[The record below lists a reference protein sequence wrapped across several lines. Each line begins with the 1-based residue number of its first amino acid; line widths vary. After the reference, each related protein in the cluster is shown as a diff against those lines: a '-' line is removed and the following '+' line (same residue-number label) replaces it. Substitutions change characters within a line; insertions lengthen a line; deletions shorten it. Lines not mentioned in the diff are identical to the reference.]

1 MYRSVYVWLCVLMSC
16 ECVHMHAFLVECVPV
31 CVCSCACRSVGVG
44 ASVSLPCAQSCVG
57 VYVPVCVC
65 GSVEVCVNVCACMC
79 VSVYVH
85 VMLVS
90 ECVRAVCLHLEIP
103 CRGDQ
108 GHFLSQVQPL
118 ASQAASFWLPHLLPS
133 NRALV
138 GGGVCEELW
147 GPGRPTCPSSQPSK
161 RMSLGGRFLSM
172 GSHQSPPSSLTPQA
186 PTPRSVGLQ
195 HGPWEGP
202 ET

>member
-1 MYRSVYVWLCVLMSC
+1 M
-16 ECVHMHAFLVECVPV
+16 
-31 CVCSCACRSVGVG
+31 
-44 ASVSLPCAQSCVG
+44 
-57 VYVPVCVC
+57 PVCVC
-65 GSVEVCVNVCACMC
+65 GSVEVCVNVCACVC
-79 VSVYVH
+79 VSVCAH
-85 VMLVS
+85 VMPGYVLVS
-90 ECVRAVCLHLEIP
+90 EWVRAVCLHLEIP

-108 GHFLSQVQPL
+108 GHFLFQVQPL

-161 RMSLGGRFLSM
+161 QMRLEERLLSV
-172 GSHQSPPSSLTPQA
+172 GSRQSPPSSLTPQA